1 MAQAF
6 RFRLQT
12 LLRVRELRQ
21 REAQRRLAAK
31 QAEIARLDRLEAHV
45 ADQVRAAQNALLATQ
60 RGHSVDPLELS
71 RARAWIAHLRR
82 QSAQHHLL
90 RAKLAEQLAQLQ
102 HDVRQ
107 ARTQTRALEKL
118 RDHRLQQYSRQRARR
133 EQDAS
138 EEVARNLPTVHPAG
152 HTALGEPD
160 SDGLEPS
167 APPHAHQTPDQAPP
181 APAHDTGRRF
191 GGREVTQ

>member
-31 QAEIARLDRLEAHV
+31 QAEIARIDQLETHV
-45 ADQVRAAQNALLATQ
+45 AEQVRATQ
-60 RGHSVDPLELS
+60 AAMRAGQHGEHVDPLELV
-71 RARAWIAHLRR
+71 RMRAWIAHLRR
-82 QSAQHHLL
+82 QSAQHQQV

-102 HDVRQ
+102 HEVRQ

-118 RDHRLQQYSRQRARR
+118 KDRRFEQYSRERARR
-133 EQDAS
+133 EQNAADDL
-138 EEVARNLPTVHPAG
+138 ARDLLIIRA
-152 HTALGEPD
+152 A
-160 SDGLEPS
+160 SDGPL
-167 APPHAHQTPDQAPP
+167 DRP
-181 APAHDTGRRF
+181 ATDGPMSTMQHERD
-191 GGREVTQ
+191 